1 MESRHLGFIA
11 EASGGELRNANP
23 RNLATGVSTDSRL
36 IKKGELFIALV
47 GDHFDAHQFI
57 TEKLGKTASACMVEA
72 ARLSGQPASYP
83 QIVVENT
90 RVALGCLAKN
100 YRQSFHPV
108 VIGVTGSN
116 GKTSTKRFLNG
127 VLSQRWNVCASPAS
141 FNNDVGVPLSLLQL
155 SKNAQVAVFEVGT
168 NHPGEIP
175 HLTKMIQPL
184 YGVITSIGRSHLEF
198 FGSVEAVA
206 KEKGFLAEALPEDG
220 VLFVNGDIPLLGR
233 ILARARSRVVK
244 VGFGKWND
252 WQVRDWKLDAKGMEF
267 WMRSAPLGVT
277 QKFRVAVLGRHQLV
291 NAGLALAVGA
301 ELGLTVGEL
310 ETGIAQ
316 CGAEKMRLEWGE
328 FGGVT
333 LIDDSYNA
341 NEDSTIAALDTLRDF
356 PSRGARYC
364 VLGDMSE
371 LGAFSAAA
379 HSKIGRAAA
388 HRQVDHIISV
398 GKWSEKVRQ
407 TAKENGA
414 QSAEAY
420 ASWAAAGESLKNI
433 LRSGDIVLV
442 KASRDAGLD
451 RLVEFLKQALLQRE
465 HSSEAS
471 GNPPRTPVDAN
482 RFPAAKASVT
492 EILKFDDPVAIRRAS
507 FPSALRSA
515 AEYSRP
521 ENMK

>member
-1 MESRHLGFIA
+1 MEPRHLGFIA

-36 IKKGELFIALV
+36 IKKGDLFIALV
-47 GDHFDAHQFI
+47 GDRFDAHQFI

-72 ARLSGQPASYP
+72 ARLSGQPANCP

-90 RVALGCLAKN
+90 RVALGYLAKN

-155 SKNAQVAVFEVGT
+155 SKSAQVAVFEVGT

-175 HLTKMIQPL
+175 HLTKMIQPH

-198 FGSVEAVA
+198 FGSVEAIA
-206 KEKGFLAEALPEDG
+206 EEKGFLAEALPEDG
-220 VLFVNGDIPLLGR
+220 VLFVNGDIPLLDR
-233 ILARARSRVVK
+233 ILARSRSRVVK
-244 VGFGKWND
+244 VGFGECND
-252 WQVRDWKLDAKGMEF
+252 WQVRDWKLGAKGMEF
-267 WMRSAPLGVT
+267 WMQAAPLGRT

-301 ELGLTVGEL
+301 ELGLTVEEL
-310 ETGIAQ
+310 ETGIAK

-341 NEDSTIAALDTLRDF
+341 NEDSTIAALNTLRDF

-364 VLGDMSE
+364 VLGDMGE

-379 HSKIGRAAA
+379 HSKIGRTAAQC
-388 HRQVDHIISV
+388 QVDHIISV

-407 TAKENGA
+407 AAKENGA
-414 QSAEAY
+414 QSAEVY
-420 ASWAAAGESLKNI
+420 TSWAVAGESLKNI

-442 KASRDAGLD
+442 KASRAAGLD
-451 RLVEFLKQALLQRE
+451 RLVEFLKQALSQRE
-465 HSSEAS
+465 HSSEAD
-471 GNPPRTPVDAN
+471 GNPPRIPVDAN
-482 RFPAAKASVT
+482 RFPTAKASAN
-492 EILKFDDPVAIRRAS
+492 EILKFAEPAAVRRAS